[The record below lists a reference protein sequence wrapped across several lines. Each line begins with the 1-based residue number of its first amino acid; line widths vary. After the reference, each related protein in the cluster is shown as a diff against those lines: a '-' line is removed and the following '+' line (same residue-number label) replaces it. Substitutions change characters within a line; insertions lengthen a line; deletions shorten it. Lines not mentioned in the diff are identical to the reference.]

1 MIRPFGRGYFI
12 DISVRVFKADWYSV
26 AEFKYNGVDGSG
38 QAVSGVVTA
47 ADRRAAVSM
56 LAAQDYFPAQLD
68 ESSAETAAVDV
79 SQSLTSIKSGLA
91 FGSGRVTTKDVLTFT
106 TQLATA
112 INAGLPLHNAIDIIN
127 QQQQKTAMRNLLKS
141 LADDVSGGDSL
152 SDAMAKHPRIFSNLY
167 VSMIRVGET
176 GGILDQTVKQLALL
190 LERDEKVRTNLKN
203 ASAYPIFIMI
213 VGIVSVII
221 VLVAILPKIVD
232 TIGSPD
238 MLPLPTR
245 MLLATS
251 DILVRYGWMML
262 IVFLAGAA
270 SFMKW
275 KCTASGKLSLDT
287 FKLKIPILGSVLIA
301 IAVGRF
307 ARTLGALTQS
317 GITILKAL
325 YVVRDTVGNELLS
338 RQIDSVAEK
347 VKMGQ
352 PLAEPLAQ
360 SGYFPQLLIQ
370 IVSIGEQTGR
380 LDELLLNAAD
390 TFDDQADA
398 AVTKFMAVF
407 PPALIIILA
416 VIIGFI
422 IAATLLP
429 LIAMELSGS
438 GI

>member
-1 MIRPFGRGYFI
+1 MNPAVRQRLFNRI
-12 DISVRVFKADWYSV
+12 DRYNV
-26 AEFKYNGVDGSG
+26 AEFKYNGVDGAG
-38 QAVSGVVTA
+38 QSVSGVITA
-47 ADRRAAVSM
+47 ADRRAAVAM
-56 LAAQDYFPAQLD
+56 LADQGHFPAQLD
-68 ESSAETAAVDV
+68 ESSVETIAVDV
-79 SQSLTSIKSGLA
+79 SHSLTSIKSGLS
-91 FGSGRVTTKDVLTFT
+91 FGSSRVNSRDVLTFT

-112 INAGLPLHNAIDIIN
+112 LNAGLPLHSAIEIIN
-127 QQQQKTAMRNLLKS
+127 QQQQKVVMRNLLAS

-152 SDAMAKHPRIFSNLY
+152 SDAMARHPRIFSDLY
-167 VSMIRVGET
+167 ISMIRVGET
-176 GGILDQTVKQLALL
+176 GGILEKTVKQLSQL
-190 LERDEKVRTNLKN
+190 LERDEKVRTNMKN
-203 ASAYPIFIMI
+203 ASAYPIFILI
-213 VGIVSVII
+213 VGLISVVI

-232 TIGSPD
+232 TIASPD

-251 DILVRYGWMML
+251 DILVKYGWMML
-262 IVFLAGAA
+262 IVLLAGGA

-275 KCTASGKLSLDT
+275 KYTPSGKLTLDT
-287 FKLKIPILGSVLIA
+287 LKLKVPILGSVLIA

-317 GITILKAL
+317 GITILNAL
-325 YVVRDTVGNELLS
+325 YVVRDTLGNELLS
-338 RQIDSVAEK
+338 RQVDTVAEK

-380 LDELLLNAAD
+380 LDELLLNAAN

-429 LIAMELSGS
+429 LIAMELGGS

>member
-1 MIRPFGRGYFI
+1 M
-12 DISVRVFKADWYSV
+12 
-26 AEFKYNGVDGSG
+26 AEFQYNGVDGSG
-38 QAVSGVVTA
+38 QAVSGVVVA
-47 ADRRAAVSM
+47 SDRSAAVAM
-56 LAAQDYFPAQLD
+56 LAAQGRFPAQL
-68 ESSAETAAVDV
+68 AEASVEMAAIDV
-79 SQSLTSIKSGLA
+79 SQSLPSIKSPFA
-91 FGSGRVTTKDVLTFT
+91 FGSGRVSTKDVLNFT
-106 TQLATA
+106 SQLATA
-112 INAGLPLHNAIDIIN
+112 LNAGLPLHSAVEIIN
-127 QQQQKTAMRNLLKS
+127 QQQQKTAMRNLLTS
-141 LADDVSGGDSL
+141 LADDVSAVDSL
-152 SDAMAKHPRIFSNLY
+152 SDAMSKHPRIFNDLY
-167 VSMIRVGET
+167 ISMIRVGET
-176 GGILDQTVKQLALL
+176 GGILDQTVRQLALL
-190 LERDEKVRTNLKN
+190 LERDEKVKTNMKN
-203 ASAYPIFIMI
+203 ALAYPIFIMI
-213 VGIVSVII
+213 VGLISVVI

-232 TIGSPD
+232 TIASPE

-251 DILVRYGWMML
+251 DILVKYGWMML
-262 IVFLAGAA
+262 IVLVAGSA

-275 KCTASGKLSLDT
+275 KHTASGKLTLDT
-287 FKLKIPILGSVLIA
+287 FRLKVPILGPVLVA

-317 GITILKAL
+317 GITILNAL
-325 YVVRDTVGNELLS
+325 YVVRDTLGNELLS
-338 RQIDSVAEK
+338 RQVDTVAEK

-352 PLAEPLAQ
+352 PLAEPLAE

-380 LDELLLNAAD
+380 LDELLLNAAN

-429 LIAMELSGS
+429 LIAMELGGS
-438 GI
+438 GL